1 MKSATEWVQL
11 AALVLIGGG
20 GLSFLATQLVKQ
32 EKWPSWV
39 KLVLS
44 GVMALVFG
52 ALTAWLN
59 ADVWNI
65 VEAWGSLTATD
76 VVVFGSFVWAAS
88 TGWYVIAFKNA
99 SWALHLGQW
108 PGVKP
113 PA

>member
-1 MKSATEWVQL
+1 MKSLTEWVQL

-20 GLSFLATQLVKQ
+20 GLSFLATQLTKQ
-32 EKWPSWV
+32 PKWPSWV

-44 GVMALVFG
+44 LVMALIFG

-65 VEAWGSLTATD
+65 VKAWGSLTAAD
-76 VVVFGSFVWAAS
+76 VMTFGAFVWAAS

-99 SWALHLGQW
+99 TWALQLGAW
-108 PGVKP
+108 PRKIV
-113 PA
+113 